1 MSRAHV
7 ITSWIVDSTGA
18 VEVYRPDIPLSL
30 EWRTQNTEMGY
41 AEVILANIPTDPNVL
56 IAEIVADG
64 QTIADYDAE
73 NPGAVIWRNH
83 VQDGIPGPD
92 ERPGPQRRGQMVN
105 RLKAQGVPA
114 NVAAQLVN
122 GNPNH
127 TARDMGRGIAEYA
140 ATLPRGQAKKNAPMV
155 AVLDAAPTPTV
166 KVLGAEIPV
175 YTTSLGK
182 AVYQFF
188 GGK

>member
-1 MSRAHV
+1 MSKAHI
-7 ITSWIVDSTGA
+7 ITGWVGDGLTQA
-18 VEVYRPDIPLSL
+18 TAYRPDVPFQNWAAQNPLI
-30 EWRTQNTEMGY
+30 GY
-41 AEVILANIPTDPNVL
+41 PEAPNVPNDPAL
-56 IAEIVADG
+56 VVVEVVADTA
-64 QTIADYDAE
+64 TIDDYDTE

-83 VQDGIPGPD
+83 VQDPIPGPD
-92 ERPGPQRRGQMVN
+92 QRPNTQRRGAMIN

-127 TARDMGRGIAEYA
+127 TARDIGRNIAEHA

-155 AVLDAAPTPTV
+155 AVPDAAPTV